1 MNTKKKKKKRVLR
14 HMVTKP
20 SGITWE
26 GTHYAY
32 GQLLPRSVVAHPK
45 FPVLLR
51 IGYIAAADSP
61 LRYERQIH
69 LTDEP
74 ITPTKKE

>member
-1 MNTKKKKKKRVLR
+1 
-14 HMVTKP
+14 
-20 SGITWE
+20 
-26 GTHYAY
+26 
-32 GQLLPRSVVAHPK
+32 
-45 FPVLLR
+45 VLLR